1 MLLNSIFLCNDEE
14 NVCFFFLKQAN
25 SFGILSKHKED
36 IMYTPLF
43 RMNQW
48 HKERYDRICWAS
60 VDVYLYGGGGG
71 GEKESTSLKITHYI
85 DFNLKCFFNAQI

>member
-14 NVCFFFLKQAN
+14 NVCVFFLKQAN

-48 HKERYDRICWAS
+48 HKERYDRIYWAS
-60 VDVYLYGGGGG
+60 VDVYLYGE
-71 GEKESTSLKITHYI
+71 GEGRITLFKNYSLYRFQSKML
-85 DFNLKCFFNAQI
+85 F